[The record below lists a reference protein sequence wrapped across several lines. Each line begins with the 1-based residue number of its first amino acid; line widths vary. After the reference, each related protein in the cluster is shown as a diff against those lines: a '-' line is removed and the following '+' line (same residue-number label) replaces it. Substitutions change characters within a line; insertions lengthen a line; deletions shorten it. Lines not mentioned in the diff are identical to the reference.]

1 MLYNSQ
7 LGGGGGGLCKAI
19 NYHQKPT
26 NNKKIPLIIIIMK
39 TFQLSK
45 VINSYGSVETNMLF
59 QHVKQLEAM
68 DMLYTS
74 QLEQT

>member
-1 MLYNSQ
+1 
-7 LGGGGGGLCKAI
+7 
-19 NYHQKPT
+19 
-26 NNKKIPLIIIIMK
+26 MK

-45 VINSYGSVETNMLF
+45 VTLIGSVETNMLE

>member
-1 MLYNSQ
+1 
-7 LGGGGGGLCKAI
+7 
-19 NYHQKPT
+19 
-26 NNKKIPLIIIIMK
+26 MK

-45 VINSYGSVETNMLF
+45 VINSYWISGNK